1 MSANK
6 SALAPGSQKH
16 LSSLISISLFASAFA
31 SPACAET
38 AQITEYLTPD
48 AKSTPLQVAIDKNAN
63 IWFGEYTAGTVV
75 RLSKGIMQSFN
86 ISPATGPMNMWA
98 SPIDGSLWLSAI
110 GNFIV
115 QITPKGKVIT
125 YPIPTA
131 QSMPMG
137 TTGDSRGNIWF
148 CEESGNKI
156 GVLRTS
162 GYIDEYSIPTA
173 NAKPTG
179 LTVDQYDNIWFAES
193 ATSKIGVLRNNGV
206 FNEYTLP
213 AGSKPMGINYSQ
225 NQKSQSLIWFTLTS
239 ANQIG
244 SITQTG
250 VITLY
255 NVPTPS
261 STPQMIMEDALG
273 NVWFTELMGNKI
285 GRLTSDHASI
295 IEYTTP
301 TPNSGPMGLAVNPL
315 DNSVW
320 FAETTGNNLGQLVLS
335 TR

>member
-6 SALAPGSQKH
+6 SPVATTSQKN

-31 SPACAET
+31 SNTYAET
-38 AQITEYLTPD
+38 AQITEYLAPD
-48 AKSTPLQVAIDKNAN
+48 AKSTPLQLAIDKNSN
-63 IWFGEYTAGTVV
+63 IWFGEYATGNVV
-75 RLSKGIMQSFN
+75 RLSKGVMQSFSIN
-86 ISPATGPMNMWA
+86 PAAGPMNMWA
-98 SPIDGSLWLSAI
+98 SPIDGSIWLSAI
-110 GNFIV
+110 GNYIV
-115 QITPKGKVIT
+115 RITPKGKVIT

-148 CEESGNKI
+148 SEELGNKI
-156 GVLRTS
+156 GVVRTS
-162 GYIDEYSIPTA
+162 GYIDEYSIPTTA
-173 NAKPTG
+173 SKPTG

-193 ATSKIGVLRNNGV
+193 ATDKIGVLRNNGV

-213 AGSKPMGINYSQ
+213 AGSKPMGINYSPK
-225 NQKSQSLIWFTLTS
+225 QKSQSLIWFTSSS

-244 SITQTG
+244 SITQAG
-250 VITLY
+250 DITLY
-255 NVPTPS
+255 NVPTAS

-273 NVWFTELMGNKI
+273 NVWFTEMMGNKI
-285 GRLTSDHASI
+285 GRLTADHTSI

-320 FAETTGNNLGQLVLS
+320 FAETTGNNIGQLILS
-335 TR
+335 AH